1 MNGITGYS
9 AYRKKHEFPKKDR
22 QLLNDLKAPNL
33 NGEHKLTKT
42 ALIVYWSK
50 TGNTEKVANSIKQGL
65 EDAEVQVTLKKQE
78 EAGNVDCFDYD
89 LVCIG
94 SPSYAF
100 HPPEPMAKFLKDK
113 LAAYRKEGRI
123 KPCAPKVPGKNALI
137 FVTYSGPHTGIDE
150 ATPVGKYMG
159 QFFEH
164 LGFTVLDEWYV
175 LSEFHGSLE
184 NSTQGRMGDIRGK
197 PTTED
202 LRKVKEDAEKIAK
215 NLV

>member
-1 MNGITGYS
+1 M
-9 AYRKKHEFPKKDR
+9 
-22 QLLNDLKAPNL
+22 
-33 NGEHKLTKT
+33 TKT

-50 TGNTEKVANSIKQGL
+50 TGNTQKVANAIKQGL
-65 EDAEVQVTLKKQE
+65 EDAEVQVTMKKQA
-78 EAGNVDCFDYD
+78 EAENVDCFDYD

-113 LAAYRKEGRI
+113 LAAYRKEGKI

-137 FVTYSGPHTGIDE
+137 FVTYSGPHTGINE
-150 ATPVGKYMG
+150 AKPVGKYIG
-159 QFFEH
+159 QFCEH
-164 LGFTVLDEWYV
+164 LGFTVLAEWYI

-197 PTTED
+197 PTQED
-202 LRKVKEDAEKIAK
+202 LSKVKEDTERLAK
-215 NLV
+215 KHLV